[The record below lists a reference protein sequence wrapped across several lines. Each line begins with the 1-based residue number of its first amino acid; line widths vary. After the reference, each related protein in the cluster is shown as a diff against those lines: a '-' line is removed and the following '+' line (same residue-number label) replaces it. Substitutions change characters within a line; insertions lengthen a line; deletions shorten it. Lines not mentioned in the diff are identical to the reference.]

1 MSVIESKN
9 KSLKVK
15 IPFTELPKYVPE
27 IPIKKCD
34 KIIKCNEIIGFNN
47 HHGGCWSLVVLMFM
61 LHSYVTGCEFQS
73 KISKQEYDYSEER
86 LNYYFPTNKVLSC
99 MFKRDYIPKI
109 LNTIR
114 IRILG
119 KYDEVLA
126 SKSPNI
132 IIPKFERRD
141 SNICE
146 EDMLKGFFDFFGY
159 DGSKFYSEGATS
171 YETFFLINLMSKTV
185 LNRFISI
192 DEYNDDD
199 IIFSDNAIGYGI
211 GIKGHAIG
219 IFKCDNG
226 NYFIVDNNYLFPF
239 KFNEFKVKYNECKA
253 IEDAFK
259 IQEKIDAQKGVI
271 VSKRLPSFAL
281 KYSRT
286 YGIVISISPEEMY
299 SFTSNTIDKLELL
312 ENIFSIR
319 KYTLYTGNDTKYKNS
334 SDIIS
339 YYYSVETRIIHA
351 LDNKII
357 SEVETLK
364 DEITNIDRQNKK
376 SNTLLMVGIEN
387 KVLEEHFDLFKY
399 LVEKHHPNLNLTN
412 RSKETML
419 HLAIKHNCK
428 SIFKYLIEHK
438 ARFDM
443 QDTDASS
450 QFNLLSRYGSKRLE
464 LYQIYQ
470 EYIKTKNSMFSDD
483 QDEHES
489 VMSDEKPKPSVIKIT
504 HMEKQDILK
513 GNKKQALVK
522 NAIQDNE
529 LRVNEE
535 RVAVEHAKSD
545 HDYYDEYIKYKVKY
559 MNLHRELVGGE
570 PISIETIKNIFTKS
584 KLYQVRSKR
593 NIEQIS
599 PQIDE
604 QSNLQTPIRVSRP
617 RLSIKPNRY
626 GSSEQP
632 LTPSILNASTP
643 YTRARLEE
651 DFRNDDRD
659 LALRELKDTDYMD
672 YETEKGKFIE
682 IWIADN
688 MRCPV
693 CYMRTLR
700 RYVSDTMPVIDVV
713 CINRNHNNGVRFFQI
728 KTSNGM
734 PFMGTKYFS
743 KTTRHIFVGS
753 KRYGEPVHSL
763 DGSSNL
769 VIGYICIK
777 YDIIDDIIRINNNTS
792 FIILP
797 IIGRCMNSY
806 YRYVATTK
814 GKPII
819 EYNPITTNV
828 IKLSGLVDSNIIQ
841 PNYMM
846 NYEEIDN
853 PLSQ

>member
-27 IPIKKCD
+27 NPIKKCD
-34 KIIKCNEIIGFNN
+34 KIIKCNEIIGFHNN
-47 HHGGCWSLVVLMFM
+47 HGGCWSLVVLMFM

-86 LNYYFPTNKVLSC
+86 LTYYFPTNKVLSC
-99 MFKRDYIPKI
+99 MFKRDHIPKI
-109 LNTIR
+109 LDTIR

-119 KYDEVLA
+119 KYDKILA
-126 SKSPNI
+126 SKSQNM

-141 SNICE
+141 SNVCE
-146 EDMLKGFFDFFGY
+146 KDMLKEFFDFFGY
-159 DGSKFYSEGATS
+159 DGSKFYSEGAAS

-211 GIKGHAIG
+211 GIEGHAIG

-271 VSKRLPSFAL
+271 VSERLPSFAL

-299 SFTSNTIDKLELL
+299 SFTSNTIDKFELL

-339 YYYSVETRIIHA
+339 YYYSVEIRIIRA
-351 LDNKII
+351 LNKKII

-376 SNTLLMVGIEN
+376 SNTLLMVGIQN

-412 RSKETML
+412 MSKETML
-419 HLAIKHNCK
+419 HLAIKHNCQR
-428 SIFKYLIEHK
+428 IFKYLIEHK

-443 QDTDASS
+443 QDIYGFSQLGILSS
-450 QFNLLSRYGSKRLE
+450 FRSKRPE

-470 EYIKTKNSMFSDD
+470 DYIRTGNPIIFSDE
-483 QDEHES
+483 QDENES
-489 VMSDEKPKPSVIKIT
+489 VMSDEKPKPPVIKIT
-504 HMEKQDILK
+504 HLEEQDRLK

-522 NAIQDNE
+522 NAIRDNA

-535 RVAVEHAKSD
+535 RVAVAHAKSER
-545 HDYYDEYIKYKVKY
+545 DYYDDYKKYLKYKVKY
-559 MNLHRELVGGE
+559 MNLKKQL
-570 PISIETIKNIFTKS
+570 
-584 KLYQVRSKR
+584 
-593 NIEQIS
+593 
-599 PQIDE
+599 
-604 QSNLQTPIRVSRP
+604 NL
-617 RLSIKPNRY
+617 
-626 GSSEQP
+626 
-632 LTPSILNASTP
+632 
-643 YTRARLEE
+643 
-651 DFRNDDRD
+651 
-659 LALRELKDTDYMD
+659 
-672 YETEKGKFIE
+672 
-682 IWIADN
+682 
-688 MRCPV
+688 
-693 CYMRTLR
+693 
-700 RYVSDTMPVIDVV
+700 
-713 CINRNHNNGVRFFQI
+713 
-728 KTSNGM
+728 
-734 PFMGTKYFS
+734 
-743 KTTRHIFVGS
+743 
-753 KRYGEPVHSL
+753 
-763 DGSSNL
+763 
-769 VIGYICIK
+769 
-777 YDIIDDIIRINNNTS
+777 
-792 FIILP
+792 
-797 IIGRCMNSY
+797 
-806 YRYVATTK
+806 
-814 GKPII
+814 
-819 EYNPITTNV
+819 
-828 IKLSGLVDSNIIQ
+828 
-841 PNYMM
+841 
-846 NYEEIDN
+846 
-853 PLSQ
+853 